1 MSASGVQV
9 GLCTRI
15 QRCPN
20 LGDHL
25 TDDDHTVDYDADL
38 DHVPFGDPDDPMVE
52 PTPFAT

>member
-1 MSASGVQV
+1 M